1 MLTFVC
7 PLSKILAFYQKLL
20 DKISFLLLWPYLI
33 TLFCM
38 FTVFVLVDSYI
49 AYEVYHDCVFHIK
62 MQQLNL

>member
-1 MLTFVC
+1 
-7 PLSKILAFYQKLL
+7 
-20 DKISFLLLWPYLI
+20 
-33 TLFCM
+33 M